1 MNRNYSNPRENEYLQ
16 EEYDAHLRN
25 SIIRKYHCSHAAAGC
40 GVQVDYA
47 KNLYHKLIKVKNRE
61 EKAISDF
68 CESYTSEVSREL
80 RSTFQFVLGS
90 KSGPQRTG
98 ADSTSA
104 IKPRTNNA
112 LRIYPDFEDIS
123 LKIMTILKTVGCAN
137 VLQTSHELFVE
148 QLGRAFGM
156 KCPDQN
162 NIDLAKMIALD
173 GDITRAGHQMI
184 SISSLGKEFRV
195 MLWSLVLI
203 LAVLF
208 GSVNQNETIIKIE
221 SSSFMQHLHDNILDD
236 VPQTALDNLVEVLR
250 ECIGSGS
257 VVALESTG
265 AAAGAGSHAKLA
277 ITGKQL
283 HFELIS
289 ARANLE
295 RYVQRINSK
304 KKFPVITLNYALAM
318 MTATLLVFRV
328 RQLEEATVGCD
339 EITGSRALAE
349 VPLHI
354 NAEVSS
360 SLKSIET
367 VDKSQ
372 SPGCFACAKLL
383 LILSTTEKN
392 VVNAKALP
400 AFECFKRGSFLQ
412 YMLKAHPSLMV
423 EVFQT
428 LQNQFCVMK
437 ETKLVER
444 SIHEAVCEEHNFKSN
459 PVEQGGI
466 IISDVPMYSDSFLES
481 KIKELI
487 EEIMFDNS
495 SENILTVLNL
505 AERNL
510 LSNLN
515 ETSNLFACVSGGLS
529 FLQFLQNCI
538 DRDSAQFDQLL
549 HWNSSSVKEEQ
560 PAGDLNYYPASEDL
574 VEFIVLCLLLTE
586 NVHAWP
592 SRDALTEHIRSL
604 VAEFYNCPPS
614 AVNSLASRISQR
626 LCDKQLVTLR
636 SGNDRFHLTAID
648 VSAQNLSGIVALDQ
662 TSRTTLVVDATSDLS
677 NYRTRMAEMALKLLM
692 TAPFG
697 QSCKEYC
704 NWSSLEGIF
713 VDTAEKAGSF
723 HKFSVVDLIASNQGG
738 LKRLDPS
745 GLRFFCIIGSD
756 DCIPL
761 PLSPPSARDVSS
773 ALQQKDFSI
782 IAAWLAASKQST
794 LCSNEGEL
802 LEFLRL
808 EFLTIMQSNGQ
819 FALEKLLEVALET
832 TISMC
837 WALQHVILTVLCG
850 IIGNVMGNISLATLF
865 SSPVFEKLFL
875 RSKYSSSLV
884 RLASLYGHLSNL
896 APLTGML
903 SKFDVESAASYSSRN
918 SYQPMLGAAAT
929 VPVATVT
936 KLSSPETPSDIL
948 SVAGANSFDRS
959 PTTTEIALSDD
970 VHEGRAFVARLL
982 QTRFSQSKD
991 SAFGIM
997 LQNSL
1002 NKLSEDLYSS
1012 DVHFV
1017 SELVQNA
1024 DDNKYE
1030 ADAEATPTLNMVLYP
1045 KALEI
1050 YNNEDGFTPENIDA
1064 IANISASTK
1073 VNKTGYIG
1081 QKGIG
1086 FKSVFTVSDSPEIHS
1101 KGMMTGLGLIN
1112 KIFYLL
1118 ISGFHIKFD
1127 KDFKVRPIWI
1137 DDQLVWPCKDIDG
1150 TYYETCIRLNLDART
1165 QQSHLKLTENLKD
1178 IFDER
1183 LMLFLNNLRCIK
1195 LEDRLSNTFKQHTK
1209 HVLTSNWRLVTAKHG
1224 ILPHSSSVDSPEARS
1239 YWCVVTDTF
1248 KPSVKRL
1255 HGMNDIF
1262 PTTVALALK
1271 FKELS
1276 TVQGASSARTSLV
1289 LDNTDSVQPIY
1300 SFLPTKCAW
1309 FKFVV
1314 QGDFNL
1320 VSSRERIAEDNEWN
1334 IQLLRRVPEI
1344 FVKLVEDLSEW
1355 LWNCGKASSSNH
1367 ILDQLSAKFDLQFT
1381 FQDLLSLLPAI
1392 PTNID
1397 KIYSVLVSHMY
1408 SLLQRVSFLPST
1420 SKGLCKPSEL
1430 VDSSQLH
1437 FDIATLVP
1445 EASLQA
1451 VTGLRYLSRE
1461 IDLTDK
1467 LLTSLRI
1474 KSFDV
1479 QIIVECIEQYGR
1491 QLSEGDSCNIGLM
1504 AGFLLALALVA
1515 NPNVVKPPQAQSSL
1529 GPRRTMNP
1537 GTRLVPS
1544 QVIIQAMP
1552 AAVAALSR
1560 DMAARLARCPVWPD
1574 LNSRVWPIDSNIL
1587 WIAPEKDML
1596 SPDQM
1601 RCVEL
1606 FSDRLSRLN
1615 NGLFD
1620 AAEKI
1625 YANGGVILRS
1635 FLTKT
1640 FRPNGSD
1647 KVHCGG
1653 IESLTEENI
1662 LNNIIIKS
1670 YSSASEVTNRRTSAA
1685 FLAFCFLS
1693 KSVTQSIAAG
1703 GTLTKHFQTL
1713 RRDGAYIP
1721 VVTLSNSDSKNL
1733 VWKNSSVVRVGG
1745 VAADTIPDLEVHLGP
1760 EFKSSVTA
1768 VLTNA
1773 NCANTAL
1780 TQLRWT
1786 VVDPLVCVLAGGQSQ
1801 QMIDALLSRSDS
1813 DDVSSIKIS
1822 HQKVLSLKSNDALM
1836 KFLVSIGV
1844 VDLFSPYKVEGS
1856 FHAPH
1861 LFRVLDHFIRYGVN
1875 CMKQELG
1882 PLVSPSNAASP
1893 GCCSDDMNALDIY
1906 LPDTASNNEVLG
1918 VTIDVFRTLQVL

>member
-1 MNRNYSNPRENEYLQ
+1 
-16 EEYDAHLRN
+16 
-25 SIIRKYHCSHAAAGC
+25 
-40 GVQVDYA
+40 
-47 KNLYHKLIKVKNRE
+47 
-61 EKAISDF
+61 
-68 CESYTSEVSREL
+68 
-80 RSTFQFVLGS
+80 
-90 KSGPQRTG
+90 
-98 ADSTSA
+98 
-104 IKPRTNNA
+104 
-112 LRIYPDFEDIS
+112 
-123 LKIMTILKTVGCAN
+123 
-137 VLQTSHELFVE
+137 
-148 QLGRAFGM
+148 
-156 KCPDQN
+156 
-162 NIDLAKMIALD
+162 
-173 GDITRAGHQMI
+173 
-184 SISSLGKEFRV
+184 
-195 MLWSLVLI
+195 
-203 LAVLF
+203 
-208 GSVNQNETIIKIE
+208 
-221 SSSFMQHLHDNILDD
+221 
-236 VPQTALDNLVEVLR
+236 
-250 ECIGSGS
+250 
-257 VVALESTG
+257 
-265 AAAGAGSHAKLA
+265 
-277 ITGKQL
+277 
-283 HFELIS
+283 
-289 ARANLE
+289 
-295 RYVQRINSK
+295 
-304 KKFPVITLNYALAM
+304 
-318 MTATLLVFRV
+318 
-328 RQLEEATVGCD
+328 
-339 EITGSRALAE
+339 
-349 VPLHI
+349 
-354 NAEVSS
+354 
-360 SLKSIET
+360 
-367 VDKSQ
+367 
-372 SPGCFACAKLL
+372 
-383 LILSTTEKN
+383 
-392 VVNAKALP
+392 
-400 AFECFKRGSFLQ
+400 
-412 YMLKAHPSLMV
+412 
-423 EVFQT
+423 
-428 LQNQFCVMK
+428 
-437 ETKLVER
+437 
-444 SIHEAVCEEHNFKSN
+444 
-459 PVEQGGI
+459 VEQGGI

-1101 KGMMTGLGLIN
+1101 KGMMTWLWPN
-1112 KIFYLL
+1112 
-1118 ISGFHIKFD
+1118 
-1127 KDFKVRPIWI
+1127 
-1137 DDQLVWPCKDIDG
+1137 QLV
-1150 TYYETCIRLNLDART
+1150 
-1165 QQSHLKLTENLKD
+1165 
-1178 IFDER
+1178 F
-1183 LMLFLNNLRCIK
+1183 LFAN
-1195 LEDRLSNTFKQHTK
+1195 F
-1209 HVLTSNWRLVTAKHG
+1209 
-1224 ILPHSSSVDSPEARS
+1224 
-1239 YWCVVTDTF
+1239 
-1248 KPSVKRL
+1248 
-1255 HGMNDIF
+1255 
-1262 PTTVALALK
+1262 
-1271 FKELS
+1271 
-1276 TVQGASSARTSLV
+1276 
-1289 LDNTDSVQPIY
+1289 
-1300 SFLPTKCAW
+1300 
-1309 FKFVV
+1309 
-1314 QGDFNL
+1314 
-1320 VSSRERIAEDNEWN
+1320 
-1334 IQLLRRVPEI
+1334 
-1344 FVKLVEDLSEW
+1344 
-1355 LWNCGKASSSNH
+1355 
-1367 ILDQLSAKFDLQFT
+1367 
-1381 FQDLLSLLPAI
+1381 
-1392 PTNID
+1392 
-1397 KIYSVLVSHMY
+1397 
-1408 SLLQRVSFLPST
+1408 RVS
-1420 SKGLCKPSEL
+1420 
-1430 VDSSQLH
+1430 
-1437 FDIATLVP
+1437 
-1445 EASLQA
+1445 
-1451 VTGLRYLSRE
+1451 Y
-1461 IDLTDK
+1461 
-1467 LLTSLRI
+1467 
-1474 KSFDV
+1474 
-1479 QIIVECIEQYGR
+1479 
-1491 QLSEGDSCNIGLM
+1491 
-1504 AGFLLALALVA
+1504 
-1515 NPNVVKPPQAQSSL
+1515 
-1529 GPRRTMNP
+1529 
-1537 GTRLVPS
+1537 
-1544 QVIIQAMP
+1544 
-1552 AAVAALSR
+1552 
-1560 DMAARLARCPVWPD
+1560 
-1574 LNSRVWPIDSNIL
+1574 
-1587 WIAPEKDML
+1587 
-1596 SPDQM
+1596 
-1601 RCVEL
+1601 
-1606 FSDRLSRLN
+1606 
-1615 NGLFD
+1615 
-1620 AAEKI
+1620 
-1625 YANGGVILRS
+1625 
-1635 FLTKT
+1635 
-1640 FRPNGSD
+1640 
-1647 KVHCGG
+1647 
-1653 IESLTEENI
+1653 
-1662 LNNIIIKS
+1662 
-1670 YSSASEVTNRRTSAA
+1670 
-1685 FLAFCFLS
+1685 
-1693 KSVTQSIAAG
+1693 
-1703 GTLTKHFQTL
+1703 
-1713 RRDGAYIP
+1713 
-1721 VVTLSNSDSKNL
+1721 
-1733 VWKNSSVVRVGG
+1733 
-1745 VAADTIPDLEVHLGP
+1745 
-1760 EFKSSVTA
+1760 
-1768 VLTNA
+1768 
-1773 NCANTAL
+1773 
-1780 TQLRWT
+1780 
-1786 VVDPLVCVLAGGQSQ
+1786 
-1801 QMIDALLSRSDS
+1801 
-1813 DDVSSIKIS
+1813 
-1822 HQKVLSLKSNDALM
+1822 
-1836 KFLVSIGV
+1836 
-1844 VDLFSPYKVEGS
+1844 
-1856 FHAPH
+1856 
-1861 LFRVLDHFIRYGVN
+1861 
-1875 CMKQELG
+1875 
-1882 PLVSPSNAASP
+1882 
-1893 GCCSDDMNALDIY
+1893 
-1906 LPDTASNNEVLG
+1906 
-1918 VTIDVFRTLQVL
+1918 